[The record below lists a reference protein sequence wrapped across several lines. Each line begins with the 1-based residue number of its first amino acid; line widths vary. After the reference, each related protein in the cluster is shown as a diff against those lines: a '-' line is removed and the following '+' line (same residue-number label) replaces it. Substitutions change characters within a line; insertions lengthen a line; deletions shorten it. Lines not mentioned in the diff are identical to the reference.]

1 MAGAAPPPP
10 ATTSAAR
17 IAAAAKAAGINKID
31 FLLITHYHVDHVGGL
46 QSLLELMPV
55 GTFIDHGPNRE
66 TPPAGATPA
75 QLAYATSTL
84 YPKYLASIAGKKH
97 IVMKPGQTLN
107 IDGLVLTAINAD
119 GVPLAK
125 PLPGAGKPG
134 LNCAAATT
142 QSKDGGEENTRSL
155 GIVATWGKARILSLG
170 DTIWNL
176 ENQLACARDLI
187 GPVDL
192 MFTTHHGSNLSGSP
206 LLYSAVKPTVAITM
220 NGPTKGGDPEVFDTL
235 MASPRIKGVWQLH
248 TAIKSGPDKN
258 PPPEQ
263 IANLAEGPDA
273 ANPLQVVV
281 DKSGIVTVT
290 NTRNNV
296 SKTYPKAL

>member
-1 MAGAAPPPP
+1 MIGRWSNP
-10 ATTSAAR
+10 ARSSAER

-31 FLLITHYHVDHVGGL
+31 YLLITHYHVDHVGGV
-46 QSLLELMPV
+46 QALLALLPV

-75 QLAYATSTL
+75 QLAFATSTL

-97 IVMKPGQTLN
+97 IVMKPGQTLD
-107 IDGLVLTAINAD
+107 IDGLVLTAIDAD
-119 GVPLAK
+119 GVPMTK
-125 PLPGAGKPG
+125 PMPGAGKPG
-134 LNCAAATT
+134 LNCAAATLQT
-142 QSKDGGEENTRSL
+142 KDGGVENTHSV
-155 GIVATWGKARILSLG
+155 GILATWGKARILSLG

-176 ENQLACARDLI
+176 ENKLACPVDLI

-206 LLYSAVKPTVAITM
+206 LLYSAVMPTVAVTM
-220 NGPTKGGDPEVFDTL
+220 NGPTKGGDPEVFDTV
-235 MASPRIKGVWQLH
+235 MASPRIKGLWQLH
-248 TAIKSGPDKN
+248 TAIKSGPEKN
-258 PPPEQ
+258 APPEQ
-263 IANLAEGPDA
+263 IANLGGEPDVA
-273 ANPLQVVV
+273 YPLQILVE
-281 DKSGIVTVT
+281 KSGNVTIT